1 MANLIIK
8 PTSGGSLIL
17 QDEGGDAALTVG
29 TTGNVSLAGTV
40 TAGTI
45 ENAPAG
51 VTTKHFG
58 FSAYLS
64 GAKTVNNATWTEVDA
79 TWTERWDTDSK
90 FASGRFT
97 PTIQGIY
104 LCGWSAE
111 LDEIDDGE
119 VLAGVIRKNGTATD
133 GTDMYG
139 YQGNYASG
147 TDRTTGINNT
157 SLIQLD
163 TNDYVS
169 LWAYHNLASGC
180 AFDYDSDGTVIKWH
194 SQDITQPTDSA
205 IEAKVKRLQDEYDAQ
220 AYARNRQADYP
231 DIGDQLDDLYHAG
244 AFSASMVAKL
254 KKVNDDNPKG

>member
-8 PTSGGSLIL
+8 PTSGGSLVL

-64 GAKTVNNATWTEVDA
+64 GGMTINNGTWTEVNA
-79 TWTERWDTDSK
+79 TWTERWDTDGK

-104 LCGWSAE
+104 LCGYSSE
-111 LDEIDDGE
+111 IDEIDDGE
-119 VLAGVIRKNGTATD
+119 VFLAMIRKNGTSTN
-133 GTDMYG
+133 GTDMYAYSTHHAAKTDG
-139 YQGNYASG
+139 TESVNAS
-147 TDRTTGINNT
+147 
-157 SLIQLD
+157 SLVQLD
-163 TNDYVS
+163 TDDYVS
-169 LWAYHNLASGC
+169 FWAYHNSGGN
-180 AFDYDSDGTVIKWH
+180 D
-194 SQDITQPTDSA
+194 PLNTDKTEFWA
-205 IEAKVKRLQDEYDAQ
+205 VYQGQ
-220 AYARNRQADYP
+220 
-231 DIGDQLDDLYHAG
+231 
-244 AFSASMVAKL
+244 V
-254 KKVNDDNPKG
+254 

>member
-8 PTSGGSLIL
+8 PTSGGSLVL

-51 VTTKHFG
+51 VTTKVFG

-64 GAKTVNNATWTEVDA
+64 TGKTINNGTWTEVDA

-104 LCGWSAE
+104 LCGWSVE
-111 LDEIDDGE
+111 MDEPDDGE
-119 VLAGVIRKNGTATD
+119 YLNGMIRKNGTSTN
-133 GTDMYG
+133 GTDMYAYSTHHAAKTDG
-139 YQGNYASG
+139 TESVNAS
-147 TDRTTGINNT
+147 
-157 SLIQLD
+157 SLVQLD
-163 TNDYVS
+163 TDDYVS
-169 LWAYHNLASGC
+169 FWAYHNSGGN
-180 AFDYDSDGTVIKWH
+180 D
-194 SQDITQPTDSA
+194 PLNTDKTEFWA
-205 IEAKVKRLQDEYDAQ
+205 VYQGQ
-220 AYARNRQADYP
+220 
-231 DIGDQLDDLYHAG
+231 
-244 AFSASMVAKL
+244 V
-254 KKVNDDNPKG
+254 

>member
-8 PTSGGSLIL
+8 PTSGGSLVL

-64 GAKTVNNATWTEVDA
+64 GGMTINNGTWTEVNA
-79 TWTERWDTDSK
+79 TWTERWDTDGK

-104 LCGWSAE
+104 LCGYSSE
-111 LDEIDDGE
+111 IDEIDDGE
-119 VLAGVIRKNGTATD
+119 VFLAMIRKNGTSTN
-133 GTDMYG
+133 GTDMYAYVATRFSATNG
-139 YQGNYASG
+139 TAGNSAS
-147 TDRTTGINNT
+147 
-157 SLIQLD
+157 SLVQLD
-163 TNDYVS
+163 TDDYIS
-169 LWAYHNLASGC
+169 FWAYHNSGGN
-180 AFDYDSDGTVIKWH
+180 D
-194 SQDITQPTDSA
+194 PLNTDKTEFWA
-205 IEAKVKRLQDEYDAQ
+205 VYQGQ
-220 AYARNRQADYP
+220 
-231 DIGDQLDDLYHAG
+231 
-244 AFSASMVAKL
+244 V
-254 KKVNDDNPKG
+254 

>member
-8 PTSGGSLIL
+8 PTSGGSLVL

-51 VTTKHFG
+51 VTTKVFG

-64 GAKTVNNATWTEVDA
+64 TGKTINNGTWTEVDA

-104 LCGWSAE
+104 LCGYSSE
-111 LDEIDDGE
+111 IDEIDDGE
-119 VLAGVIRKNGTATD
+119 VFLAMIRKNGTSTN
-133 GTDMYG
+133 GTDMYAYSTHHAAKTDG
-139 YQGNYASG
+139 TESVNAS
-147 TDRTTGINNT
+147 
-157 SLIQLD
+157 SLVQLD
-163 TNDYVS
+163 TDDYVS
-169 LWAYHNLASGC
+169 FWAYHNSGGN
-180 AFDYDSDGTVIKWH
+180 D
-194 SQDITQPTDSA
+194 PLNTDKTEFWA
-205 IEAKVKRLQDEYDAQ
+205 VYQGQ
-220 AYARNRQADYP
+220 
-231 DIGDQLDDLYHAG
+231 
-244 AFSASMVAKL
+244 V
-254 KKVNDDNPKG
+254 